1 MILTTDTDSQLEVAM
16 LNVKVSR
23 RRKKEECMQNI
34 LQSSKATLSGMSH
47 SLATTTT
54 PLKQVASFITNSTQ
68 GASVVWH

>member
-34 LQSSKATLSGMSH
+34 LQSSKATL
-47 SLATTTT
+47 
-54 PLKQVASFITNSTQ
+54 
-68 GASVVWH
+68 